1 MEKVWIV
8 LAKGSLH
15 GGTVNTQFYSSL
27 ADAEKAAGERAAKKP
42 GCCYVIYESVGHA
55 TAPLVKAPAVER
67 I

>member
-8 LAKGSLH
+8 LSKGSLH
-15 GGTVNTQFYSSL
+15 GGTINKQFYSSL
-27 ADAEKAAGERAAKKP
+27 ADAEGAAGERAAKKP

-55 TAPLVKAPAVER
+55 TAPLVKSPAIER